1 MDIVVDHIYRS
12 AVAMMVLGLPV
23 LLLAG
28 GLGLLIGLIQAVTQI
43 QDSTLPQII
52 KILGVSSLLL
62 FFGQALS
69 GPIVT
74 HSEEIFSTF
83 HKAQTR

>member
-1 MDIVVDHIYRS
+1 MDILVEHIYRS
-12 AVAMMVLGLPV
+12 AVAMMAIGVPV

-28 GLGLLIGLIQAVTQI
+28 GLGLLIGLLQAVTQI
-43 QDSTLPQII
+43 QDSTMPQII
-52 KILGVSSLLL
+52 KIMAVSGLLL

-69 GPIVT
+69 GPIVH

-83 HKAQTR
+83 HRAQTR

>member
-1 MDIVVDHIYRS
+1 MDILVEHIYRS
-12 AVAMMVLGLPV
+12 ALAMMVLGVPV

-28 GLGLLIGLIQAVTQI
+28 GLGLITGLFQAVTQI

-52 KILGVSSLLL
+52 KIMGVGGLLL
-62 FFGQALS
+62 VLGQSLS
-69 GPIVT
+69 NPIVQ

-83 HKAQTR
+83 HKIQTR

>member
-1 MDIVVDHIYRS
+1 MDLVIDHIYRS
-12 AVAMMVLGLPV
+12 TVAMMVLGMPV

-52 KILGVSSLLL
+52 KILGVSALLL
-62 FFGQALS
+62 FFGQSLS
-69 GPIVT
+69 APIVT

-83 HKAQTR
+83 HRTQNR

>member
-1 MDIVVDHIYRS
+1 
-12 AVAMMVLGLPV
+12 MMAIGVPV

-28 GLGLLIGLIQAVTQI
+28 GLGLLIGLLQAVTQI
-43 QDSTLPQII
+43 QDSTMPQII
-52 KILGVSSLLL
+52 KIMAVSGLLL

-69 GPIVT
+69 GPIVH

-83 HKAQTR
+83 HRAQTR